1 MKKNKSEFDI
11 GDIIE
16 YKSQNELA
24 SHYYLVLAVGM
35 RNYRILSFSD
45 GKDYPLSKSDWSFY
59 DRIS

>member
-1 MKKNKSEFDI
+1 MKKGKSEFNI
-11 GDIIE
+11 GDIIK

-24 SHYYLVLAVGM
+24 SHYYLVLAVGK

-45 GKDYPLSKSDWSFY
+45 GKDYPLPKSDWSFY